1 MINQDQEVMNG
12 EGYAWLTVKNDL
24 ELKII
29 RGEYIA
35 GERIPPVR
43 KIAQI
48 YGIGTSTATKTLAQ
62 LCKDGIIY
70 QRRGV
75 GYFVKPYVRE
85 NLILEH
91 KRNLEKMIR
100 NVFEYAE
107 LLNSDPMIIINK
119 INDAKNKK
127 EPVK

>member
-1 MINQDQEVMNG
+1 MMINQDKDGTSG
-12 EGYAWLTVKNDL
+12 ESIYAWLTVKNDL

-29 RGEYIA
+29 CGEYVA

-43 KIAQI
+43 KIAEI
-48 YGIGTSTATKTLAQ
+48 YSVGTSTATKTLAQ
-62 LCKDGIIY
+62 LCQDGTIY

-85 NLILEH
+85 RLITEH

-100 NVFEYAE
+100 NVFEYADMIE
-107 LLNSDPMIIINK
+107 VDPMLIIEKINK
-119 INDAKNKK
+119 NRNRGR
-127 EPVK
+127 